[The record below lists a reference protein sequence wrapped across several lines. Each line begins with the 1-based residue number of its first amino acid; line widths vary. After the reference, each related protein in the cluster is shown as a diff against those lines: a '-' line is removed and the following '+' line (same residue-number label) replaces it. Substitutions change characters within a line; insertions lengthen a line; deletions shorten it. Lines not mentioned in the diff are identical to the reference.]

1 MPWNQLDEP
10 ENRQR
15 SQQLKELIRL
25 RQTLPA
31 LRESELSF
39 VETEAEGRT
48 VFYRRGDVEVLLNCG
63 ETLWQIPGA
72 GEILF
77 CRGLRENLLAPGG
90 VCIRRIDK

>member
-1 MPWNQLDEP
+1 MPWNQLNEP

-15 SQQLKELIRL
+15 IQQLKELIRL
-25 RQTLPA
+25 RRTLPA
-31 LRESELSF
+31 LRESGLSF
-39 VETEAEGRT
+39 VETEAEGRM
-48 VFYRRGDVEVLLNCG
+48 VCYRRGKVEVLLNCG

-90 VCIRRIDK
+90 VCIRRIDE